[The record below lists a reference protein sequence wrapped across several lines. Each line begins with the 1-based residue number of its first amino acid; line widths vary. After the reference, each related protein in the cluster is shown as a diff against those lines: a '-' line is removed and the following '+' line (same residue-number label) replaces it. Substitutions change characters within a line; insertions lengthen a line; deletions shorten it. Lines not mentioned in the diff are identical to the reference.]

1 MVFDCIILSEIN
13 SIIIWHQHHHT
24 HIYIIICVISK
35 FNASAFDMIFDIILF
50 IKHTLAHIYKVYSCI
65 RIKSLKSIRTQ
76 NENGKEKKKKKKC
89 GKLKRL
95 FLSWTDYELLQIK
108 LFKSANRIP
117 LKCLANNFGKICK
130 EQKKNSF
137 SNSFG
142 CGIVWGF

>member
-65 RIKSLKSIRTQ
+65 RIKSLQSIRTQ
-76 NENGKEKKKKKKC
+76 NENGKEKKENKC

-117 LKCLANNFGKICK
+117 LKCLAINFGIKFVKSRKKIR
-130 EQKKNSF
+130 SRIH
-137 SNSFG
+137 SD
-142 CGIVWGF
+142 VA